1 MFLILRYICIMQ
13 VISLILNF
21 ILTIIPHVQRHCVPC
36 WRGIDFKMCDREL
49 GAGITASTWV
59 GIQNEKESA
68 NAAKIPPKAW
78 YEMYVK
84 PWNPWSE
91 FMFSLELAL
100 IGNSEFMFSLKSF
113 QRSRARE
120 IGLLTGTAT
129 SRSTQT
135 AKWWIVLEVLK
146 R

>member
-1 MFLILRYICIMQ
+1 
-13 VISLILNF
+13 
-21 ILTIIPHVQRHCVPC
+21 
-36 WRGIDFKMCDREL
+36 MCDREL
-49 GAGITASTWV
+49 GAGINASTKGLDCAYKHWV

-78 YEMYVK
+78 YEIYVK

-100 IGNSEFMFSLKSF
+100 IRNSEFMLSFKSF

-120 IGLLTGTAT
+120 IGLLTGT
-129 SRSTQT
+129 QQNGG
-135 AKWWIVLEVLK
+135 
-146 R
+146 